1 MSVRWAPVWRKTE
14 SSVSPAHEVIKKT
27 EAKHPLLYKSHTSL
41 AGTKTQKKL
50 SRERIMKQDWRVA
63 NW

>member
-1 MSVRWAPVWRKTE
+1 MASFSHE
-14 SSVSPAHEVIKKT
+14 VSPAHEVIKKT
-27 EAKHPLLYKSHTSL
+27 EAKHPQLHKSHISL

-50 SRERIMKQDWRVA
+50 SREHIMKQDWRVA

>member
-1 MSVRWAPVWRKTE
+1 MAPFSHE
-14 SSVSPAHEVIKKT
+14 VSPAHEVIKKT
-27 EAKHPLLYKSHTSL
+27 EAKHPQLYKSHISL

-50 SRERIMKQDWRVA
+50 SREHIMKQDWRVA